1 MPFSA
6 IFMVQPLSL
15 ASLDSSP
22 TEGSLWRRD
31 EVFRPAKASPREGR
45 WHAVGV
51 TERLFPYQPSIASYP
66 SGAVRPRSSQTAL
79 LYFLVTSVYSMGMV
93 EMSASP
99 FRILT
104 AISPVV

>member
-1 MPFSA
+1 MGEVA
-6 IFMVQPLSL
+6 AKQ
-15 ASLDSSP
+15 
-22 TEGSLWRRD
+22 TER
-31 EVFRPAKASPREGR
+31 ASPLPSVAGHYLLRHIELP
-45 WHAVGV
+45 AVSAEWPGTPV
-51 TERLFPYQPSIASYP
+51 PLPLGEVAAQQTERVQPSISSYP

>member
-6 IFMVQPLSL
+6 IFLMVQPL
-15 ASLDSSP
+15 
-22 TEGSLWRRD
+22 R
-31 EVFRPAKASPREGR
+31 
-45 WHAVGV
+45 HAVGV

-93 EMSASP
+93 ERPDNSGNQNENSGGEHIFTLLRFP
-99 FRILT
+99 
-104 AISPVV
+104 ISKREIKKCNV

>member
-31 EVFRPAKASPREGR
+31 EVFRPAKASPSIGEVARRSRDGE
-45 WHAVGV
+45 VIP
-51 TERLFPYQPSIASYP
+51 LYPSIASYP